1 MQKTTRLTKVIVKNY
16 SPAELDLV
24 ETITWDDPDDDQLP
38 ISKDSTR
45 SLVPIVDIETG
56 SPTYGVITYPDVSG
70 EDQMVQDIAGVLWV

>member
-16 SPAELDLV
+16 TLAILDLV

-38 ISKDSTR
+38 ISKETTR
-45 SLVPIVDIETG
+45 SLVPYRDIETD
-56 SPTYGVITYPDVSG
+56 SPTYGQNVYPDVSG